1 MSVLHLGRN
10 VSVGSSTRG
19 GDPGTAIVERQ
30 AETEAELVVM
40 GCRGRG
46 HVAGHL
52 PRLGLRRGCCQAA
65 CRGCPAE

>member
-1 MSVLHLGRN
+1 MSVLHLGRD

-19 GDPGTAIVERQ
+19 GDLGMAIVERR
-30 AETEAELVVM
+30 AETGAEFVVM

-52 PRLGLRRGCCQAA
+52 PHGLRRGCS
-65 CRGCPAE
+65 AE